1 VISTSQSLIHRLR
14 DPSDADAW
22 TRFVHL
28 YTPLLLSWTNRA
40 GLAQADASDV
50 IQDVFTRLL
59 RALPEFTYDP
69 QRSFRGYLNTVV
81 QNCWKDHCRKRKAHL
96 FDTPTGAMSILA
108 DAETIPEIEETEYRQ
123 TLLRRGLSLVE
134 HEFSTK
140 IWQGFLLTVIEGKS
154 PSEVAQ
160 ILETTVNAI
169 YLGRAR
175 VLRRL
180 REVLQELLD

>member
-1 VISTSQSLIHRLR
+1 MLLN
-14 DPSDADAW
+14 W
-22 TRFVHL
+22 TKKAR
-28 YTPLLLSWTNRA
+28 
-40 GLAQADASDV
+40 LAQADASDV

-69 QRSFRGYLNTVV
+69 KRSFRGYLNTVLR
-81 QNCWKDHCRKRKAHL
+81 NCWKDHCRKRKAHL
-96 FDTPTGAMSILA
+96 FDASMGAVSMLA
-108 DAETIPEIEETEYRQ
+108 DVEIIPEIEEAEYRQ

-160 ILETTVNAI
+160 TLETTVNAI

>member
-1 VISTSQSLIHRLR
+1 MISTSQSLIHRLR
-14 DPSDADAW
+14 NPSDADAW

-28 YTPLLLSWTNRA
+28 YTPLLLSWTKRA

-59 RALPEFTYDP
+59 GALRDFTYDAK
-69 QRSFRGYLNTVV
+69 RSFRGYLNTVLT
-81 QNCWKDHCRKRKAHL
+81 NCWKDHCRKRKAYLLISH
-96 FDTPTGAMSILA
+96 TSEMGNVA
-108 DAETIPEIEETEYRQ
+108 DADIIPEIEEAEYRQ

-154 PSEVAQ
+154 PSEAAQ
-160 ILETTVNAI
+160 TLETTVNAI